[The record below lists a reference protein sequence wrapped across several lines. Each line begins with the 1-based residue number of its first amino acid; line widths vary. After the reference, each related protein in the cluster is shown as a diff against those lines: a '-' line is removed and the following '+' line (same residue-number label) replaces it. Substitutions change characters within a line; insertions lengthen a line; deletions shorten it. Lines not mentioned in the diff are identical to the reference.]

1 MCTLSYLPQPG
12 GFILWH
18 SRDERTTRAPGLPP
32 RVERQG
38 RVSWITPGDGDF
50 GGTWTGVNS
59 LGVAVGLANLFLP
72 APIAPPL
79 GKISRGLLVAGL
91 LDAPSVEAVERR
103 VSQADLP
110 RYDGF
115 TLVAIDPALRPTI
128 LLWDRERLRPVQPLG
143 PTLLVTSSGGGE
155 LYVRARRRI
164 FDEAAASGPLDANR
178 IEALYRTH
186 PVPDAPAVCLHH
198 PQASTVSLTRI
209 EVDPTAVAMI
219 YTPGRPCQT
228 RAGAALT
235 VQREP

>member
-18 SRDERTTRAPGLPP
+18 SRDERRTRAPALPP

-38 RVSWITPGDGDF
+38 RVSRIAPRDGDL

-72 APIAPPL
+72 APAALPP
-79 GKISRGLLVAGL
+79 GKISRGLLLAGL
-91 LDAPSVEAVERR
+91 LDSPSVKEVERR
-103 VSQADLP
+103 VSGADLP

-115 TLVAIDPALRPTI
+115 TLVAMDSSQRPMILR
-128 LLWDRERLRPVQPLG
+128 WDRERLLPSHPLG

-155 LYVRARRRI
+155 AFVRARQRI
-164 FDEAAASGPLDANR
+164 FDEAAPSGPLDADR

-186 PVPDAPAVCLHH
+186 PAPDAPAICLHH

-209 EVDPTAVAMI
+209 EVAPSAVSMI
-219 YTPGRPCQT
+219 YTPGPPCLT
-228 RAGAALT
+228 PAGTALT
-235 VQREP
+235 VQRET